1 MTSDVMYE
9 MADVSRIYAEIFVE
23 AFVQLNK
30 KKKIH
35 YWKMISKEIWV
46 DKKIFI

>member
-30 KKKIH
+30 KKI
-35 YWKMISKEIWV
+35 
-46 DKKIFI
+46 KKLIIEK